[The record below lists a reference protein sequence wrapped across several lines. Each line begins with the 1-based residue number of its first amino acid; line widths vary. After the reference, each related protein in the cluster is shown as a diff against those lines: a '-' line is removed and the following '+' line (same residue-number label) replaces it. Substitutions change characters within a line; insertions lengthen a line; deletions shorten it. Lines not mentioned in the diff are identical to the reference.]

1 MAKKERE
8 KEDIIIDED
17 NGNIQEYDKMLSTLK
32 NDVDKLKTIKRRKK
46 KIRKL
51 QREKKEIMKKINKNN

>member
-8 KEDIIIDED
+8 DIIIDKD
-17 NGNIQEYDKMLSTLK
+17 NENIQEYDKILNTLK
-32 NDVDKLKTIKRRKK
+32 NDVDKLKAIKRRKK

-51 QREKKEIMKKINKNN
+51 EREKKEIMKKINKNN

>member
-1 MAKKERE
+1 MGKKERE
-8 KEDIIIDED
+8 KEDIIIDKD
-17 NGNIQEYDKMLSTLK
+17 NENIQEYDKMLNTLK
-32 NDVDKLKTIKRRKK
+32 NDVDKLKSIKRRKK